1 MAAIH
6 RENQIP
12 ENRENGDGRTGCWSV
27 LESRQQEQGDER
39 MGQQEESQGQREK
52 WDNKYPWKIT
62 REFERTKE
70 WEQDQEQDQNLE
82 HEREQEKALEK
93 ERGQEHLS
101 ELSSSAKSLGDCE
114 GRIEGEWWPSATT
127 VDVVG
132 PFERCSV

>member
-12 ENRENGDGRTGCWSV
+12 ENRENGDGRKGCWSV
-27 LESRQQEQGDER
+27 LESRQQEQGDKR
-39 MGQQEESQGQREK
+39 MGQEEESQGQQEK
-52 WDNKYPWKIT
+52 WDHKYQRKIQ
-62 REFERTKE
+62 REFKRPNE
-70 WEQDQEQDQNLE
+70 WEQAQEDDQNQEQ
-82 HEREQEKALEK
+82 EREQEQELEK
-93 ERGQEHLS
+93 EPGQEHLS
-101 ELSSSAKSLGDCE
+101 ELSSGAKSLGDCE